1 MGSSNPPPPSAPRGG
16 AGAGQAPPP
25 APAAVIRQPRPLTW
39 PCSTMVSPAMTMP
52 ERASSPELDEA
63 PFYTDAVEIGVFG
76 PKTDPLL
83 EGQSA
88 QMAPPPSGRS
98 PARPS
103 VGRAG
108 PPGGHPDGAF
118 PSRGPP

>member
-1 MGSSNPPPPSAPRGG
+1 
-16 AGAGQAPPP
+16 
-25 APAAVIRQPRPLTW
+25 
-39 PCSTMVSPAMTMP
+39 MVSPAMTMP

-88 QMAPPPSGRS
+88 EMAPPAQRKEPRSTKRRERGPSWRS
-98 PARPS
+98 PGRGFPGSRPS
-103 VGRAG
+103 LS
-108 PPGGHPDGAF
+108 PSFGAA
-118 PSRGPP
+118 RGFLPNVPIR